1 MFRFQH
7 NEIHHNMKKKLI
19 LAIAIITLNCNII
32 FAQGY
37 KYNISSN
44 DGFFSTNNWEEP
56 RSIEEMPNIINNNK
70 RIEEAPIGN
79 ALFLLA
85 GMGLAYGMIRRL
97 KAND

>member
-1 MFRFQH
+1 
-7 NEIHHNMKKKLI
+7 MKKKLI

-44 DGFFSTNNWEEP
+44 DSFFSTNNWEEP
-56 RSIEEMPNIINNNK
+56 RTIEEMPNIINNNR

-85 GMGLAYGMIRRL
+85 SMGIAYGMTRRL
-97 KAND
+97 RTND

>member
-1 MFRFQH
+1 
-7 NEIHHNMKKKLI
+7 MKKKLI

-37 KYNISSN
+37 KYNSSN

-56 RSIEEMPNIINNNK
+56 RPIEEIPNIINNNK